1 MAGRAVA
8 SQQRVLTVRA
18 LLRTDPGRIAAAALV
33 VAASMGA
40 VLFAGSSGGA
50 SLGLQVAV
58 VIGVLGVV
66 ILLLVRARADR
77 TTVLVVVAV
86 GLLVIPA
93 RLRIGPLGE
102 AGTPGS
108 LVGMGAFAMWSW
120 GRLWGRDWLARGRQP
135 LRVTILLFGAT
146 ILASYL
152 AMGFRS
158 HDLLEAK
165 AANRGLVTLV
175 TLAGVALLAA
185 DLVPRRERLA
195 GLIRAIV
202 AAGAAVAGLGVL
214 QFVTHVDI
222 AAMARVPGLTFV
234 DSNYASDRA
243 GFSRIVATTTH
254 PIEMSVVLCM
264 LLPLALHVAFH
275 ATGRHRRWWYAAAA
289 LIGLAIPM
297 TVSRTA
303 MVGLVVVA
311 LVLFPAWTWRRRRN
325 ALGAIAVGVVVMKFT
340 VHGLLGTITAM
351 IFNPGNDPSL
361 QSRQIASAFVAT
373 FIQRSPL
380 FGRGWQTFLPERY
393 VFTDNQLLLGLV
405 EIGLV
410 GVAIVLTSYLC
421 AFGQARG
428 VRRLSTNQEDRHLAA
443 CLAASVAVALVTW
456 LTYDALSFP
465 TGRVLTFLLIGCTA
479 ALWRLTREAA
489 AGPTVAEPALVVP
502 AKPVPGLDPRREPA
516 ARPVGAREGAG

>member
-1 MAGRAVA
+1 
-8 SQQRVLTVRA
+8 VRA
-18 LLRTDPGRIAAAALV
+18 LLRTTTGRTVAAALV

-40 VLFAGSSGGA
+40 VLLSGSTGGA

-58 VIGVLGVV
+58 VIAVLAVV
-66 ILLLVRARADR
+66 VLLLVRARADH
-77 TTVLVVVAV
+77 TTALVVVAV

-108 LVGMGAFAMWSW
+108 LVGMGAFAMWAW
-120 GRLWGRDWLARGRQP
+120 GRLWGKDWLARGRQP

-158 HDLLEAK
+158 HDVLEAK
-165 AANRGLVTLV
+165 AGNRGLITLV

-185 DLVPRRERLA
+185 DLVPSRERLA

-202 AAGAAVAGLGVL
+202 GAGTAVAGLGVL
-214 QFVTHVDI
+214 QFVTHVDL
-222 AAMARVPGLTFV
+222 AAKVRVPGLTFV

-275 ATGRHRRWWYAAAA
+275 ATGKRKRWWYTSAA

-297 TVSRTA
+297 TLSRTA
-303 MVGLVVVA
+303 MVGLVVIAV
-311 LVLFPAWTWRRRRN
+311 VLFPAWSWRRRRN
-325 ALGAIAVGVVVMKFT
+325 ALGAIAVGVVAMKFT
-340 VHGLLGTITAM
+340 VHGLLGTITGM
-351 IFNPGNDPSL
+351 IFNPGKDPSL
-361 QSRQIASAFVAT
+361 TSRQIASAYVDT

-380 FGRGWQTFLPERY
+380 FGRGWQTFLPDRY

-405 EIGLV
+405 EIGFV
-410 GVAIVLTSYLC
+410 GVAILLTSYLC

-428 VRRLSTNQEDRHLAA
+428 IRRRSTNEEDRHLAA
-443 CLAASVAVALVTW
+443 CLAASIAVALVTW

-479 ALWRLTREAA
+479 ALWRLTRDAA
-489 AGPTVAEPALVVP
+489 AAPTVAEPALVLP
-502 AKPVPGLDPRREPA
+502 AKQIPGLERKLERRA
-516 ARPVGAREGAG
+516 ARRVEAREGAG